1 MTFKVGLTQH
11 YIACVRDVL
20 EVTAKAVSSSSF
32 NPQNL
37 AFKESTQKIF
47 AK

>member
-1 MTFKVGLTQH
+1 MTFKVRLAQH
-11 YIACVRDVL
+11 SIACVRDVL
-20 EVTAKAVSSSSF
+20 EATVRAISSF

-37 AFKESTQKIF
+37 AYKYSTQKIF